1 MKIINR
7 VIDAIL
13 VLICSMGGGALAFS
27 AIDASVGWGSVVGGL
42 FGVVVMVGW
51 WLGKSGEES

>member
-13 VLICSMGGGALAFS
+13 VCACATGAGAIAFA
-27 AIDASVGWGSVVGGL
+27 AIEASVSWGSVVGFL
-42 FGVVVMVGW
+42 FGVVVGW
-51 WLGKSGEES
+51 WLGKSREES

>member
-7 VIDAIL
+7 IIDAIL
-13 VLICSMGGGALAFS
+13 VCVFTTGAGAVAFL
-27 AIDASVGWGSVVGGL
+27 AIDASIAWGSLVGFL
-42 FGVVVMVGW
+42 FGVVVVVGW